1 MNSSPH
7 QGHGTADR
15 ILRVPTLNLQGGQ
28 SRSWEDEWAAGNRM
42 AALFCVVTQPGSTR
56 ALVLLGRALR
66 LDLQAVP
73 WQAVPLQ
80 PLTLGPA
87 AMTASQFKWEQG
99 WL

>member
-1 MNSSPH
+1 MGCWEQNGCFVLRRHAAWQHEGPCALGESP
-7 QGHGTADR
+7 
-15 ILRVPTLNLQGGQ
+15 
-28 SRSWEDEWAAGNRM
+28 EM
-42 AALFCVVTQPGSTR
+42 
-56 ALVLLGRALR
+56 
-66 LDLQAVP
+66 DLQAVP